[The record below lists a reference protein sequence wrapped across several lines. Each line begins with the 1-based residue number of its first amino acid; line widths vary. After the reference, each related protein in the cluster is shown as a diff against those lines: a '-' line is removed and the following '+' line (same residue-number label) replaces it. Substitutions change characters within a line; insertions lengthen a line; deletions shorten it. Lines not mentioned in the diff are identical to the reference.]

1 VTAWLTVAVWCLTAG
16 LLRARDRRRLALA
29 ARARHEVRGPLCTA
43 RLALDG
49 LERSARVEA
58 IDLELRRAALALEDL
73 GGGPHRPGGRAEPV
87 DVGRLLRE
95 AQPAWTALAAAHGAT
110 LTIEP
115 PRGDV
120 HVMADP
126 LRLLQ
131 ACANLVS
138 NAAEHGGRTTAAT
151 AGTASDAGGD
161 VKVSPDPG
169 TGGDRPIAVA
179 AGAGGDRPVAVAA
192 GAGGDI
198 TASAAA
204 APGGLVLIE
213 VADGGPGLPAPLP
226 VLLTAARGRR
236 SPRGHGLAIAAGIAA
251 RHGGRLSAA
260 PAAQGARLVLELPA
274 ARPATARRRASGAP
288 A

>member
-95 AQPAWTALAAAHGAT
+95 AQPAWTAVAAAHGAT

-131 ACANLVS
+131 ACANLVA

-161 VKVSPDPG
+161 VRVSPAPG
-169 TGGDRPIAVA
+169 TGGD
-179 AGAGGDRPVAVAA
+179 
-192 GAGGDI
+192 I
-198 TASAAA
+198 TVSAAA
-204 APGGLVLIE
+204 APGGRVRIE

-236 SPRGHGLAIAAGIAA
+236 SPRGHGIAIAAGIAA